1 MADID
6 RIVVIHDYSHA
17 EGGAGMLAM
26 GAIRGYCARGYPVTL
41 ITGQGPTDELAAL
54 GVEVCGLG
62 SAGLLE
68 RSALAAMKDGLH
80 NAAAKAMITDWIA
93 QNDTPHTVYHLNNW
107 AQIYPALRP
116 VADRTIVTCHDFF
129 NVCPNGSFLHF
140 GTSKTCEV
148 KPLSAACFFKQC
160 DRRNPIHKYWRFAR
174 HVHLNQLADFAN
186 SPSTFSFIHEE
197 MRAKFRRAGF
207 KAEDLVVTPNPVTAW
222 SGERIRAEE
231 NESFLFVGRVGRD
244 KGADLA
250 MQATA
255 EAGQPITIVGKG
267 ELEDEAR
274 ANHPHA
280 MLTGWLTPEEIAG
293 HARKARALIVP
304 SRVTEPFGLVILE
317 AAMSGLPV
325 IVSDSAYL
333 SGDVERLGF
342 GRRVSMSQPGA
353 LTGAV
358 QALAGDDALV
368 REMSERAF
376 DVASSLCHSAESWI
390 EAHLDIFARKLAT
403 ARVTGGAQERAGRTA
418 ATSHG

>member
-1 MADID
+1 MPQID

-26 GAIRGYCARGYPVTL
+26 GAIRGYRARGYPVTL
-41 ITGQGPTDELAAL
+41 ITGQGPTDELEAL

-80 NAAAKAMITDWIA
+80 NGAAKAMIADWIA
-93 QNDTPHTVYHLNNW
+93 GNDTPNTVYHLNNW
-107 AQIYPALRP
+107 AQILSPTIYPALRP

-140 GTSKTCEV
+140 GTSKPCEA
-148 KPLSAACFFKQC
+148 KPLSAACFLKQC
-160 DRRNPIHKYWRFAR
+160 DRRNAIHKYWRFAR
-174 HVHLNQLADFAN
+174 HVHLNRLADFRN
-186 SPSTFSFIHEE
+186 SPSTFAFIHEE
-197 MRAKFRRAGF
+197 MRARFRRAGF
-207 KAEDLVVTPNPVTAW
+207 EAGDTAVIPNPVTAW
-222 SGERIRAEE
+222 TSDRIRAEDNE
-231 NESFLFVGRVGRD
+231 NFLFVGRVGRD

-250 MQATA
+250 MEATA
-255 EAGQPITIVGKG
+255 DAGQPITIVGKG

-274 ANHPHA
+274 QNHPHA
-280 MLTGWLTPEEIAG
+280 TLTGWLQPGEIAE

-342 GRRVSMSQPGA
+342 GRRVSMSVPGA
-353 LTGAV
+353 LSGAV
-358 QALAGDDALV
+358 NTLAGDDALV
-368 REMSERAF
+368 RDMSHRAF
-376 DVASSLCHSAESWI
+376 EIAGSLCHSADSWI
-390 EAHLDIFARKLAT
+390 EAHLDIFARKLGQA
-403 ARVTGGAQERAGRTA
+403 GAAVPVA
-418 ATSHG
+418 AAQG